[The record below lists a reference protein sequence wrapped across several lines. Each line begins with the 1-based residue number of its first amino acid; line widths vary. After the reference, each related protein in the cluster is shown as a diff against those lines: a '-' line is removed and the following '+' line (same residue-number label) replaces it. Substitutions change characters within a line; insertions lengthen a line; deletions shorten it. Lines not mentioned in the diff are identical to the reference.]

1 MEIPVGEAQRQL
13 AALIERARAGEEVVL
28 LQNGAPAAR
37 LVGVAD
43 RDAAQEAARRRRNAS
58 IDEVLAGFRAHP
70 VNDGGPDAARSQ
82 DWLYG
87 EDGLP
92 G

>member
-37 LVGVAD
+37 LVGLAHRPAPARL
-43 RDAAQEAARRRRNAS
+43 RDVEALYQAFER
-58 IDEVLAGFRAHP
+58 HP
-70 VNDGGPDAARSQ
+70 IPDQATYPDAARSQ
-82 DWLYG
+82 DWLY
-87 EDGLP
+87 DDKGLP
-92 G
+92 V